1 MGLHALQNRKGAA
14 MLRYIARRVGNMA
27 VTMFFIIILGF
38 MIIELPPGSYL
49 EFEIERLRQAGGNVY
64 QDQIEA
70 MEKTYGVHDPI
81 PLKFWKWV
89 SGFARGNFGFS
100 FEYMKPVSEIIW
112 ARLGYT
118 LIISVL
124 TLIFSWSVAI
134 VIGVYSAT
142 HRYTLPDYAI
152 TVVQFIGLS
161 VPGFLMALVLMVVA
175 QQYFGMEVGGLF
187 SDQYRAAP
195 WSVEKFIDFLKH
207 LWIPIL
213 VIGLNGTAWVSRVM
227 RGNLLDVLGM
237 QYVQTARAKGLAE
250 QKVIWKHAVRNALHP
265 LLMVLGTSLPAIVSG
280 EVIVATVLNL
290 PTSGP
295 IYFRALVQQDM
306 YLAGTFLVFL
316 ALILLIGNLIADIL
330 LAWLDPRIQYE

>member
-1 MGLHALQNRKGAA
+1 

-27 VTMFFIIILGF
+27 VTMVFIIILGF

-49 EFEIERLRQAGGNVY
+49 EFEIERLRMAGGNVY

-70 MEKTYGVHDPI
+70 LKKTYGVDDPV

-89 SGFARGNFGFS
+89 SGFVQGDFGFS
-100 FEYMKPVSEIIW
+100 FEYMKPVKEIIW

-118 LIISVL
+118 MVISVL
-124 TLIFSWSVAI
+124 TLLFSWTVAI
-134 VIGVYSAT
+134 LIGVYSAT

-152 TVVQFIGLS
+152 TVIQFFGLS
-161 VPGFLMALVLMVVA
+161 VPAFLLALVLMVIA
-175 QQYFGMEVGGLF
+175 QQVFGMQVVGLF
-187 SDQYRAAP
+187 SDQYRDAP
-195 WSVEKFIDFLKH
+195 WSLAKLIDFLAH
-207 LWIPIL
+207 VWIPVV

-250 QKVIWKHAVRNALHP
+250 RKVIWKHAVRNALHP
-265 LLMVLGTSLPAIVSG
+265 LVMVLGTSLPAIVSG

-295 IYFRALVQQDM
+295 IYFRALIQQDM

-316 ALILLIGNLIADIL
+316 AIILLIGNLLADIL
-330 LAWLDPRIQYE
+330 LAWLDPRIQFE

>member
-1 MGLHALQNRKGAA
+1 

-27 VTMFFIIILGF
+27 ITMVFIIILGF
-38 MIIELPPGSYL
+38 LIIELPPGSYL

-64 QDQIEA
+64 QDQIETL
-70 MEKTYGVHDPI
+70 EKTYGVKDPI

-89 SGFARGNFGFS
+89 SGFARGDFGFS
-100 FEYMKPVSEIIW
+100 FEYMKPVREILW

-118 LIISVL
+118 LVISVL
-124 TLIFSWSVAI
+124 TLLFSWTVAI
-134 VIGVYSAT
+134 LIGVYSAT
-142 HRYTLPDYAI
+142 HRYTLPDYVI
-152 TVVQFIGLS
+152 TVVQFFGLA
-161 VPGFLMALVLMVVA
+161 VPGFLLALVLMVVA
-175 QQYFGMEVGGLF
+175 QQVFGMEVGGLF
-187 SDQYRAAP
+187 SDEYRTAP
-195 WSVEKFIDFLKH
+195 WSAAKLVDFLKH

-316 ALILLIGNLIADIL
+316 ALILLVGNLIADIL
-330 LAWLDPRIQYE
+330 LAWLDPRIQFE